1 MFTFLVMEFSE
12 LVNSRHSVRAFKD
25 KKLDNTTIR
34 SILNTINNAPSAGN
48 LQAYWVTVVQEE
60 EVKRDIARAALDQM
74 FIADAPAVF
83 VFSADQRQAE
93 MKYGDRGRELYALQ
107 DATIAASYCQLAAA
121 DLGLGSVW
129 VGAFDPLEISRLIKA
144 DEYEVP
150 IAIIP
155 VGYSDEEPEK
165 SGRKT
170 LDEIVRMI

>member
-1 MFTFLVMEFSE
+1 MEFTD
-12 LVNSRHSVRAFKD
+12 VVGSRHSVRAFKD
-25 KKLDNTTIR
+25 KKLDNDTIR
-34 SILNTINNAPSAGN
+34 KILKTTNQAPSAGN
-48 LQAYWVTVVQEE
+48 IQAYWITVIQDE

-83 VFSADQRQAE
+83 VFTADQKQAE
-93 MKYGDRGRELYALQ
+93 MKYEDRGRELYAIQ
-107 DATIAASYCQLAAA
+107 DATIAAAYCQLAAA

-129 VGAFDPLEISRLIKA
+129 VGAFDTLEVSRLINA

-165 SGRKT
+165 TGRKT
-170 LDEIVRMI
+170 LDELVRMI